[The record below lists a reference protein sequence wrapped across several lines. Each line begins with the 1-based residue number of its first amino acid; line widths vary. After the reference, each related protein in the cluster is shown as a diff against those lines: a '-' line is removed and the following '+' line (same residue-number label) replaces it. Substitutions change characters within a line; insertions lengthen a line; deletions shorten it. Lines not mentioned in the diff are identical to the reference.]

1 MSTTEKIQNAE
12 DAVMELSMF
21 FVRHSLPYWPAKL
34 MPTLQALRDR
44 NGAVALEYWGQLP
57 LMGDGG
63 LMQVVVSYDAGF
75 RARDL
80 DAEQVHFD
88 RLMQQALDTLNN
100 LRFYLRNGVNRPLIT
115 IYQDTVI

>member
-1 MSTTEKIQNAE
+1 MSTSEKIKNAE
-12 DAVMELSMF
+12 DAIMELSMF
-21 FVRHSLPYWPAKL
+21 FVRHSLPYWPAQL
-34 MPTLQALRDR
+34 MPTLQALRDSHVE
-44 NGAVALEYWGQLP
+44 VALSHWGQLP

-80 DAEQVHFD
+80 AAEQIHFD
-88 RLMQQALDTLNN
+88 RLMQQALDALNN
-100 LRFYLRNGVNRPLIT
+100 LRFYVRNGVNRPLLV